1 MQSFRKDVNLW
12 KNLKNISLYTTSYA
26 QKSLFSD
33 NTDNILQKKKKL
45 SKIGQDQKL
54 INLPELVYYE
64 KP

>member
-1 MQSFRKDVNLW
+1 MR
-12 KNLKNISLYTTSYA
+12 KNLFFQTIQTI
-26 QKSLFSD
+26 FC
-33 NTDNILQKKKKL
+33 KKKKKI

>member
-26 QKSLFSD
+26 QKSLFFRQCRQYSA
-33 NTDNILQKKKKL
+33 KKKL
-45 SKIGQDQKL
+45 SKIGLDQKL

-64 KP
+64 KS